1 MSAERSEPMRETVDK
16 TVGKTVDKRV
26 ETTGK
31 AEKTTGKAEKT
42 TGKVEKTT
50 GKSVERAGD
59 EFWFEA
65 LATPKKPQRNPKEK
79 CQKNCWATRKA
90 AAGRVGV

>member
-26 ETTGK
+26 E
-31 AEKTTGKAEKT
+31 TTGKAEKT